1 MSADAVLEE
10 QQREED
16 VMNEREDVMYEQ
28 EEQLKKNSVEDTQAI
43 ERTKKVGE
51 SDENEDANKKITAF
65 LHGKGLSETLIKTLI
80 DSGLTSENVRL
91 AEINKLQYSSFQ
103 L

>member
-1 MSADAVLEE
+1 MSADAILEE

-16 VMNEREDVMYEQ
+16 VMNEREDVMHEQ

-51 SDENEDANKKITAF
+51 SDENEDADKKITAF
-65 LHGKGLSETLIKTLI
+65 LHGKGLSEILIKTLI